1 MKVEDDAER
10 LCMKPCYADAEKKKK
25 KKKKGIGT
33 GLRLHL

>member
-25 KKKKGIGT
+25 KGIGT